1 MQRHGI
7 SRQVQQPSLGSTP
20 HDRVTLLRIC
30 PSRSLALDRPQQN
43 TARYPS
49 VVTNRPTTCRLRH
62 HPSLTHQPLYRRTPR
77 CISSIQISQ
86 LARGTQIPIA
96 PAAPLHVTLSAV
108 SFLGGFR
115 TPAAEHAAPS
125 LKRPA
130 SETLPNN
137 GSNQTSSR
145 SHTLD
150 NVRGRRQTKQHER
163 HRVSRNTPLTKY
175 QYLFLNLLHRPDWV
189 LGLSAG

>member
-1 MQRHGI
+1 VQRHGI

-130 SETLPNN
+130 SETLPLNRHGHPN
-137 GSNQTSSR
+137 SADCFRPGNVPESQATDTDLRLVTRWPRPLGANRAIVLTTGVQPGARHSS
-145 SHTLD
+145 
-150 NVRGRRQTKQHER
+150 
-163 HRVSRNTPLTKY
+163 P
-175 QYLFLNLLHRPDWV
+175 
-189 LGLSAG
+189 

>member
-130 SETLPNN
+130 SETLPNS
-137 GSNQTSSR
+137 GAKADIAGDPSR
-145 SHTLD
+145 ANSGLMHR
-150 NVRGRRQTKQHER
+150 NKIRPIR
-163 HRVSRNTPLTKY
+163 HLVAAAE
-175 QYLFLNLLHRPDWV
+175 HRMRYPPD
-189 LGLSAG
+189 